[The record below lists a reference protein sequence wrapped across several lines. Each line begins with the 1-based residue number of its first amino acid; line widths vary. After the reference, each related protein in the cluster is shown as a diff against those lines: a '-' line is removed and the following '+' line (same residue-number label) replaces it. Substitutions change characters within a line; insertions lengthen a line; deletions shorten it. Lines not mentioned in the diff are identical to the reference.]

1 MERISRDNA
10 ALCLIDH
17 QTGLLTGVRDIAVG
31 ELKHNVVALA
41 KAAQILGLP
50 VIVATTAKDELWGP
64 TVPELVAALKGDYA
78 KIDRMTVNAWDD
90 PAFVAAV
97 KKTGRSHLIFAG
109 VATQVCAAYP
119 AYSALDAGYQSYV
132 VMDASGAFSLAER
145 EAGIAR
151 MVQRGVILTDYFAIT
166 VEMMRSN
173 ADPRSNEV
181 YVARTQGRDR
191 QVAVGGSGAKGVECN
206 RAMVNSAANGQFA
219 PLTRSRTISTIG
231 TTPL

>member
-132 VMDASGAFSLAER
+132 VMDASGGSAWLSARRASRVWCNAE
-145 EAGIAR
+145 
-151 MVQRGVILTDYFAIT
+151 
-166 VEMMRSN
+166 
-173 ADPRSNEV
+173 
-181 YVARTQGRDR
+181 
-191 QVAVGGSGAKGVECN
+191 
-206 RAMVNSAANGQFA
+206 
-219 PLTRSRTISTIG
+219 
-231 TTPL
+231 

>member
-1 MERISRDNA
+1 
-10 ALCLIDH
+10 
-17 QTGLLTGVRDIAVG
+17 
-31 ELKHNVVALA
+31 
-41 KAAQILGLP
+41 
-50 VIVATTAKDELWGP
+50 
-64 TVPELVAALKGDYA
+64 
-78 KIDRMTVNAWDD
+78 MTVNAWDD

-132 VMDASGAFSLAER
+132 VLDASGAFSLAER

-181 YVARTQGRDR
+181 YAALDMDFAVLVGQISKADAAKAQKSSRSVA
-191 QVAVGGSGAKGVECN
+191 A
-206 RAMVNSAANGQFA
+206 
-219 PLTRSRTISTIG
+219 
-231 TTPL
+231 